1 MNIYYG
7 YKMEGGD
14 VICVIYLVSTKKIY
28 LLNHIIDTPF
38 SLCDTEYHGMSACD
52 LGFLMRNDF

>member
-7 YKMEGGD
+7 YKMEGGG

-28 LLNHIIDTPF
+28 LMNHIIDTLY
-38 SLCDTEYHGMSACD
+38 SMCVRDMYI
-52 LGFLMRNDF
+52 NVNNK